1 ERQPR
6 LLLAVGCDLALERHP
21 RGGGLDEKHTDL
33 SGARA
38 RRDEHRGGEM
48 RGRDAVLHPV
58 EAPAGP
64 VAYRA
69 GHRRRRILRRQLDQP
84 RGEDRLARRDR
95 CQPALAL
102 RIGAE
107 LGERQP
113 RGPGGH
119 RRSNLLEQET
129 ELRQAEAA
137 AARALRQSHA
147 EQVRLG
153 ERGPQLAVEPVA
165 VALDQLQPL
174 VRGVILTDRA
184 RQLAQRFLLRGECEV
199 HQRDLGIPRP
209 PMAMISRCTSFVPAP
224 KVMMSVARYMRSSRP
239 RSSAAGEPAFT
250 YPAWPST
257 SSSRRYAVT

>member
-1 ERQPR
+1 RDAGGR
-6 LLLAVGCDLALERHP
+6 RGAD
-21 RGGGLDEKHTDL
+21 RGGGR
-33 SGARA
+33 GPAPG
-38 RRDEHRGGEM
+38 RRPRG
-48 RGRDAVLHPV
+48 
-58 EAPAGP
+58 AGP
-64 VAYRA
+64 
-69 GHRRRRILRRQLDQP
+69 P
-84 RGEDRLARRDR
+84 
-95 CQPALAL
+95 
-102 RIGAE
+102 
-107 LGERQP
+107 
-113 RGPGGH
+113 

-174 VRGVILTDRA
+174 VRCVILTDRA

-257 SSSRRYAVT
+257 SSSWRYAVT